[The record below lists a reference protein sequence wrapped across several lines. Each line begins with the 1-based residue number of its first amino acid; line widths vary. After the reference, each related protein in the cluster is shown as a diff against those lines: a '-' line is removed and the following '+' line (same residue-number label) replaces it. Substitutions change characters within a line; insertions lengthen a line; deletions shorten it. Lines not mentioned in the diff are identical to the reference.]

1 MTLLSRLSVLAVKVE
16 TTPGTAESLT
26 DAEAAYNFM
35 DAEINGDIAVST
47 RPLQGSFRKLP
58 GVPGARAAEATFS
71 LELIGDGAGTYPA
84 WATVLL
90 AGCGI
95 YESPTDTGVPANE
108 APGTNVKTLTLG
120 LYENGRRKLMSG
132 AVGNVVF
139 NFTPGQPV
147 MMNFTFRGVYQG
159 VSDTAILTP
168 TYPTLTPIRAS
179 NTGGAFTINSVAQV
193 ISSASF
199 DLGNTIELR
208 PSVSTVSGFSHGIIT
223 DRTPVWSIDP
233 EAKLVAT
240 ADVFGDWV
248 AGTTRALSLTIAD
261 AADTVRFISPAV
273 QKTSISN
280 ADRNGLRVDTQTLM
294 CVRSGTDPEFQIEFE
309 PT

>member
-16 TTPGTAESLT
+16 TTPGTPESLT
-26 DAEAAYNFM
+26 NSEAAYNFM

-58 GVPGARAAEATFS
+58 GVPGGRAAEATFT
-71 LELIGDGAGTYPA
+71 LELTGDGAGGVPG

-95 YESPTDTGVPANE
+95 VNTTGTLSPRNE

-120 LYENGRRKLMSG
+120 LYEDGRRKLMSG

-159 VSDTAILTP
+159 VTDTAMLTP

-179 NTGGAFTINSVAQV
+179 NDNGQFAVNSVPQV

-199 DLGNTIELR
+199 DIGNTIELR
-208 PSVSTVSGFSHGIIT
+208 QSVATTTGFSYGIIT

-248 AGTTRALSLTIAD
+248 AGTTRALQLDLED
-261 AADTVRFISPAV
+261 AADVVTFAAPAV
-273 QKTSISN
+273 QKTSVSN

-294 CVRSGTDPEFQIEFE
+294 CVRSGTDPEFTITFAAA
-309 PT
+309 

>member
-26 DAEAAYNFM
+26 AAEAAYNFM
-35 DAEINGDIAVST
+35 DAEMNADITVST
-47 RPLQGSFRKLP
+47 RPIQSSFRKLP
-58 GVPGARAAEATFS
+58 GVPGSRAAEATFS

-84 WATVLL
+84 WATTLL

-95 YESPTDTGVPANE
+95 AESPTDTATPLSE

-132 AVGNVVF
+132 AVGNVQFVI
-139 NFTPGQPV
+139 TPGEPV
-147 MMNFTFRGVYQG
+147 MMNFTFRGVWQG
-159 VSDTAILTP
+159 VSDTAILAP

-179 NTGGAFTINSVAQV
+179 NTGGGFTINSVAQTFA
-193 ISSASF
+193 SATF
-199 DLGNTIELR
+199 DVGNQITLR
-208 PSVSTVSGFSHGIIT
+208 PSTATTTGFAHGVIT
-223 DRTPVWSIDP
+223 DRTPTWSIDP

-240 ADVFGDWV
+240 QDVFGDWV
-248 AGTTRALSLTIAD
+248 AGTTRALSFALID
-261 AADTVRFISPAV
+261 AQDTVRFLAPAV
-273 QKTSISN
+273 QKQTVSN
-280 ADRNGLRVDTQTLM
+280 ADREGLRVDTQTLL
-294 CVRSGTDPEFQIEFE
+294 CCRDGANAEFTIEFE